1 MVSPL
6 LFIKKLY
13 KKPKLV
19 PTSLIDLLQAIEQQ
33 AHNLELWK

>member
-19 PTSLIDLLQAIEQQ
+19 PSGLTDLLQAIEQQ
-33 AHNLELWK
+33 AQNLEL

>member
-19 PTSLIDLLQAIEQQ
+19 PTGLTDLLQAIEQQ